1 MSEQWTDT
9 QVEDEQVTTSETEP
23 AAEAESQ
30 AEVELVDAPT
40 DEGGA
45 DDEPAQAPAEPADSV
60 TDEASDPAT
69 GEVPAEADE
78 DVDPA
83 EAFKT
88 ELRKVV
94 RPTRSELLTY
104 TSVVLVFVT
113 AVMAFVS
120 VLDYGFG
127 HLVLLV
133 FGGGS

>member
-1 MSEQWTDT
+1 VTEISTAGERDPRASTGKDAKAAARRGPFGRIGLFFR
-9 QVEDEQVTTSETEP
+9 QVI
-23 AAEAESQ
+23 A
-30 AEVELVDAPT
+30 
-40 DEGGA
+40 
-45 DDEPAQAPAEPADSV
+45 
-60 TDEASDPAT
+60 
-69 GEVPAEADE
+69 
-78 DVDPA
+78 
-83 EAFKT
+83 

-94 RPTRSELLTY
+94 RPTRTELLTY